1 MYTLGTASKA
11 TGKSKSTILKAISS
25 GRISAVKD
33 DLGQWEIDPSE
44 LHRVYRPV
52 SVNRSP
58 EHLIERQ
65 DTPREPPDLSRE
77 NEILR
82 GEVEDL
88 RRRLDEETAERR
100 KLTYMLMEPRKRNLW
115 QWLTRSSA
123 KGG

>member
-1 MYTLGTASKA
+1 MYTLGTAAKA
-11 TGKSKSTILKAISS
+11 TGKSKSTILKAITA

-33 DLGQWEIDPSE
+33 DVGQWEIDPSE
-44 LHRVYRPV
+44 LHRDYRAV

-65 DTPREPPDLSRE
+65 DTPREPLDLSRE

-100 KLTYMLMEPRKRNLW
+100 KLTNMLMEPRKKTFW
-115 QWLTRSSA
+115 QWITRSA
-123 KGG
+123 